1 MIIVNSIIFILN
13 IHFKELKISRT
24 QVETDSSERKYEIE
38 ENSVHL
44 KDVRKRGKRTMRRK

>member
-1 MIIVNSIIFILN
+1 
-13 IHFKELKISRT
+13 LKISRT